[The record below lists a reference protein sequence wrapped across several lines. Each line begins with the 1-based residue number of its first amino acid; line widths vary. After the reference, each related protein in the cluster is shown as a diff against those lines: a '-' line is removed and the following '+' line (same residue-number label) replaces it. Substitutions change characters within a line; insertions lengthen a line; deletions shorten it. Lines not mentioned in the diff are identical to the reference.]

1 MKKFIRLIILSIGIL
16 FGTNSFANINGAGFI
31 GSPYSMNFELST
43 SYGLNQNA
51 YLSSASAAMS
61 CPKPGDGQ
69 TMILHDIDPKT
80 GRIVCYLYGENSTD
94 PIQIFKQSGD
104 KEQLFNAEAISLEDI
119 LKNGNYKNLIIGQRF
134 GNYEFN
140 ANPGYT
146 QNYIQVFDL
155 GVLYNNNK
163 QVQNFLENS
172 SNNSGDNSAF
182 SSSKISLDSYTHSE
196 RVLSNILTGL
206 ITLNP
211 DYFGNELVNPNG
223 TIGLKD
229 YAVFGENNS
238 VGATPSDNLF
248 KQVFRTVLGKNGD
261 NVTGVNV
268 MTLVSFVDK
277 KFWGFYAYLIY
288 NLKEAYI
295 SILGTMMLFGGGYA
309 LGRFGYRKVKN
320 KINKDDSA
328 NDKGQVASKSMDIF
342 LVIGMFLIPIS
353 ITQSTIPDTFIYTKS
368 NTSIHTQANN
378 QESQDLFSQ
387 STLSSGVIRYF
398 ANLGST
404 WANVVNDYALFSYL
418 RFLESKQKAIT
429 SAGLSQ
435 NEDAIKKLYIDA
447 FYLKKEYDF
456 YINVCRSAFQ
466 PILETTT
473 RFNSISNESK
483 ESFLNNTITLQ
494 GTPIFNYLGYTK
506 INPMLC
512 VKIEESIATTTKR
525 ILADYSRVS
534 VEIEVSKAIVEN
546 YETETAKQFN
556 YYLDF
561 MQFVSNN
568 YGWISVAVVPPSYS
582 LLFGNGKSIFS
593 YDVAQKKIANND
605 GNNLSQTFAG
615 NVEELKEIS
624 DDSDGGII
632 VKTIGGIISNT
643 MWFILPGFNDIFNQ
657 FHNYAH
663 NATFLNPTYFQ
674 QTLGK
679 TVDVGKS
686 IVDFVSYFTGPLGK
700 LVGGGVKLILSAIKY
715 FSAPIIYGA
724 VLYLC
729 LIITIKIYT
738 IMITTITMIVMGTA
752 ITIKVCLYFME
763 LLLYYFLTDA
773 ILFISIVTQKN
784 EYFTKFLS
792 KGMTITLLTPLLIV
806 LSVYVFIFFHTL
818 SKELYSMLMSTIY
831 EVASFQQTNVSSN
844 SEQGVVQGFVA
855 EITIHSYQSFGEIVI
870 TIFALVIGVVTIFK
884 FKDWVFKIVGI
895 EDSDFSSSI
904 SEGLNNKITGGV
916 NPVK

>member
-1 MKKFIRLIILSIGIL
+1 MKKIIFIFLFFIIK
-16 FGTNSFANINGAGFI
+16 SFANINGAGFI
-31 GSPYSMNFELST
+31 GSPYSMEFELST

-61 CPKPGDGQ
+61 CPKPGEGQ
-69 TMILHDIDPKT
+69 TMILHDIDPKS

-104 KEQLFNAEAISLEDI
+104 KEKLFSQEASSLDDI
-119 LKNGNYKNLIIGQRF
+119 LKNGNYKNLTIAKRF

-140 ANPGYT
+140 INPGYT
-146 QNYIQVFDL
+146 ENYIQVFDL

-163 QVQNFLENS
+163 QVQAFLESS

-182 SSSKISLDSYTHSE
+182 SDSKIALDSYTNSE

-211 DYFGNELVNPNG
+211 DYFESTAIVNPNG
-223 TIGLKD
+223 TIALKD

-238 VGATPSDNLF
+238 QGATPSDGLF
-248 KQVFRTVLGKNGD
+248 KKIFRTVIGSQNEVT
-261 NVTGVNV
+261 NVSV
-268 MTLVSFVDK
+268 MTLVSFIDK

-295 SILGTMMLFGGGYA
+295 TILGTLMLFGGGYT
-309 LGRFGYRKVKN
+309 LGRFGYRKLKN
-320 KINKDDSA
+320 KVTKDGEAKDEG
-328 NDKGQVASKSMDIF
+328 KVGSKSMDIF
-342 LVIGMFLIPIS
+342 LIIGMFLIPIS
-353 ITQSTIPDTFIYTKS
+353 IHQASIPDAFIYTKS
-368 NTSIHTQANN
+368 NASIHTQAVK
-378 QESQDLFSQ
+378 QEAEELFNQ

-418 RFLESKQKAIT
+418 RYLESKQKAIT
-429 SAGLSQ
+429 SSGLSQ
-435 NEDAIKKLYIDA
+435 NEDAIKKLYIDT

-456 YINVCRSAFQ
+456 YINVCRSAFM

-483 ESFLNNTITLQ
+483 ESFLNNTINLQ
-494 GTPIFNYLGYTK
+494 GTPIHNYLGYTK

-534 VEIEVSKAIVEN
+534 VEIEVSKAIVDN
-546 YETETAKQFN
+546 YSTETAKQFN
-556 YYLDF
+556 YYMDF
-561 MQFVSNN
+561 MQFVGNQ
-568 YGWISVAVVPPSYS
+568 YGWVSVAVVPPSYS
-582 LLFGNGKSIFS
+582 LMFGNGSSIFS

-605 GNNLSQTFAG
+605 GNNLSQTYAG

-643 MWFILPGFNDIFNQ
+643 MWFILPGFNDIFQ
-657 FHNYAH
+657 QIQGYAH
-663 NATFLNPTYFQ
+663 NSAYLNPTFFQ
-674 QTLGK
+674 STLGK
-679 TVDVGKS
+679 SVDVGKS
-686 IVDFVSYFTGPLGK
+686 IVDFVAFFTGPLGK

-715 FSAPIIYGA
+715 FAAPIIYGV

-729 LIITIKIYT
+729 LIITIQIYT

-752 ITIKVCLYFME
+752 ITIKICLYFME

-784 EYFTKFLS
+784 EYFIKFLS

-818 SKELYSMLMSTIY
+818 AKELYTMLMGAIY
-831 EVASFQQTNVSSN
+831 EVATFQQTTVAGN
-844 SEQGVVQGFVA
+844 SEQGMVQGFVA

-870 TIFALVIGVVTIFK
+870 TIFALIVGVVTIFK

-895 EDSDFSSSI
+895 EDSDFSSSMG
-904 SEGLNNKITGGV
+904 EGLNNKITGGV
-916 NPVK
+916 NPIK